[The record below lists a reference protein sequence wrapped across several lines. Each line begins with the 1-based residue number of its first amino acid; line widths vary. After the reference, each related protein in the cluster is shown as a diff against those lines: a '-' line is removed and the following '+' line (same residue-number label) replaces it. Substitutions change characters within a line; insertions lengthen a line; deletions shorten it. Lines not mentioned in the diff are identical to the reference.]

1 MFSPS
6 MVMISAPTTRRLRM
20 DSPITASVM
29 DLYPSSGLNCDVP
42 MVAPQPSRLS
52 EDVEQLVRGGCVD
65 GCSQE
70 VVED

>member
-1 MFSPS
+1 
-6 MVMISAPTTRRLRM
+6 M